1 MIFFQATCSKDGTVR
16 IYEAPDI
23 MNLSHWQLQVSG
35 CSFNDLLHTY
45 SEKKKQFSHATESKL
60 SSKKTLY
67 LHYIQNTI
75 QSHPTP
81 SLISLSM

>member
-35 CSFNDLLHTY
+35 CSFNDLLHSY
-45 SEKKKQFSHATESKL
+45 SEKK
-60 SSKKTLY
+60 
-67 LHYIQNTI
+67 TI
-75 QSHPTP
+75 Q
-81 SLISLSM
+81 

>member
-35 CSFNDLLHTY
+35 CSFNFTTY
-45 SEKKKQFSHATESKL
+45 IFR
-60 SSKKTLY
+60 KKT
-67 LHYIQNTI
+67 IQ
-75 QSHPTP
+75 
-81 SLISLSM
+81 